1 MIVIFFPFRYNQ
13 KVVWRFLLGQS
24 ELKINL
30 QNEHGQ
36 TALHTAARFDIPE
49 AALDLLRR
57 SDVDTNLRSDLG
69 SSPAMVATKYA
80 SKETLSVLTMDPR
93 VRMDV
98 VDNQERGLKD
108 VIGAAI
114 IECDKNLMEEIQLIL
129 DFGNMTLVPKSSSE
143 TADEGYFTTSSTG
156 SRVTL

>member
-1 MIVIFFPFRYNQ
+1 M
-13 KVVWRFLLGQS
+13 S

-49 AALDLLRR
+49 AAVDILRR

-98 VDNQERGLKD
+98 VDNQKRRMKD

-114 IECDKNLMEEIQLIL
+114 LECDEKLRVDIQFIL
-129 DFGNMTLVPKSSSE
+129 DLGNLKIVLKSTSE
-143 TADEGYFTTSSTG
+143 DEGYFTTPSTG
-156 SRVTL
+156 SPVNL

>member
-1 MIVIFFPFRYNQ
+1 M
-13 KVVWRFLLGQS
+13 S
-24 ELKINL
+24 DLKINL

-36 TALHTAARFDIPE
+36 TALHIAARFNIRE
-49 AALDLLRR
+49 AAVDLLRR
-57 SDVDTNLRSDLG
+57 SDVNTNLRSDLG

-98 VDNQERGLKD
+98 VDNQKRRMKD

-114 IECDKNLMEEIQLIL
+114 LECDEKLRVDIQFIL
-129 DFGNMTLVPKSSSE
+129 DLGSLKIVSKPKSASE
-143 TADEGYFTTSSTG
+143 DEGYFTTPSAG
-156 SRVTL
+156 SPVNL

>member
-1 MIVIFFPFRYNQ
+1 MREVN
-13 KVVWRFLLGQS
+13 
-24 ELKINL
+24 INL

-49 AALDLLRR
+49 AAVDILRR
-57 SDVDTNLRSDLG
+57 SDVDTNLRSALG

-98 VDNQERGLKD
+98 VDKQKRRMKD
-108 VIGAAI
+108 VVGAAI
-114 IECDKNLMEEIQLIL
+114 IECEIECQPRDLIL
-129 DFGNMTLVPKSSSE
+129 E
-143 TADEGYFTTSSTG
+143 T
-156 SRVTL
+156 